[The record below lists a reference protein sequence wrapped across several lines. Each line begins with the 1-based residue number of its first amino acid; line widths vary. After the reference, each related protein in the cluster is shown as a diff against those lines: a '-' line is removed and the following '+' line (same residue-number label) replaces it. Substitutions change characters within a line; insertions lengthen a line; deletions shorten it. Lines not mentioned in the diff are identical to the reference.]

1 MNKLCVFLLFCFATS
16 SWGQIAIYG
25 GEKQDVFLG
34 YLSQSMFAINS
45 IWNDG
50 CEYGRDQGANSIWN
64 EYGKYGSSTSDYSP
78 WNERANYPPVLKNGS
93 QSLGYFTTNRYKT
106 PQTKDSFA
114 IDFIRNFNKIKK
126 NKKEWYNSNV
136 KK

>member
-1 MNKLCVFLLFCFATS
+1 MLLFAST

-34 YLSQSMFAINS
+34 YLSESMFAINS

-50 CEYGRDQGANSIWN
+50 SEYGRDQGTNSIWN
-64 EYGKYGSSTSDYSP
+64 SYGKYGSTTSDYSP
-78 WNERANYPPVLKNGS
+78 WNERATYPPVLKSGS
-93 QSLGYFTTNRYKT
+93 QLLGYFTTNRYKT
-106 PQTKDSFA
+106 PQTSDSFA
-114 IDFIRNFNKIKK
+114 NKFIQNFNTIKK
-126 NKKEWYNSNV
+126 NKKEWYRQNV